1 MEYSGDL
8 TYSIIT
14 SITTIVGPIITWL
27 LARKKYASEVD
38 NNVIAN
44 MRESLEFYKQLSD
57 DNKAR
62 LDDALKRSAKLEQE
76 VNDLRKQVAT
86 LSMILAGY
94 GLQEKHYNENTNGQ
108 SVNDSAE
115 NSFTEVDK

>member
-1 MEYSGDL
+1 MEDSTL

-44 MRESLEFYKQLSD
+44 MKESLEFYKQLSD

-94 GLQEKHYNENTNGQ
+94 GLQEKHYNENIDEHNID
-108 SVNDSAE
+108 DSTEEPDA
-115 NSFTEVDK
+115 EVD

>member
-1 MEYSGDL
+1 MEYGGDL

-62 LDDALKRSAKLEQE
+62 LDDALKRSARLEQE

-94 GLQEKHYNENTNGQ
+94 GLQEKHYNENTNEQ
-108 SVNDSAE
+108 SVNDSVE

>member
-108 SVNDSAE
+108 SVNDSVE

>member
-1 MEYSGDL
+1 MEDSTL

-38 NNVIAN
+38 NNLIAN
-44 MRESLEFYKQLSD
+44 MKESLDFYKQLSD
-57 DNKAR
+57 DTKAR

-94 GLQEKHYNENTNGQ
+94 GLQEKQNSENAHERT
-108 SVNDSAE
+108 VNDDTEKPSTE
-115 NSFTEVDK
+115 NN

>member
-94 GLQEKHYNENTNGQ
+94 GLQEKHHNESSDEQ
-108 SVNDSAE
+108 RVDDSPE
-115 NSFTEVDK
+115 EFTSETD